1 MEFIVAIAG
10 GLTLLFLGNKK
21 ENFEETYFD
30 SEQYYKQNV
39 SSNEAKL
46 VNQYSPSVL
55 TENKEWL

>member
-10 GLTLLFLGNKK
+10 GLTLLFLNNKK

-39 SSNEAKL
+39 SPKEAKL
-46 VNQYSPSVL
+46 VNQYSPSV
-55 TENKEWL
+55 